1 MMLNLAK
8 LVMKI
13 RYQAK
18 TAPDITDRTQTAQT
32 LTAPDKTAPN
42 SKLIRPKTASKKCSD
57 PKLPHS
63 QNCQRPKIPQIQNC
77 PKSKTVPD
85 IMTLVSNKNI
95 CEQNE

>member
-18 TAPDITDRTQTAQT
+18 TAPDITDRTQTART

-42 SKLIRPKTASKKCSD
+42 SKLIRPKTAPKKM
-57 PKLPHS
+57 L
-63 QNCQRPKIPQIQNC
+63 RPKIDSMERLFSDYI
-77 PKSKTVPD
+77 
-85 IMTLVSNKNI
+85 
-95 CEQNE
+95 E